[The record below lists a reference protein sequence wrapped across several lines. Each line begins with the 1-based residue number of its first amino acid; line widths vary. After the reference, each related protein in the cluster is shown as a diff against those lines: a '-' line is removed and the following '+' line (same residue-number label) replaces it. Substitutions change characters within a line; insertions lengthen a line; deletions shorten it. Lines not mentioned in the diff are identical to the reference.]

1 MPSPSPR
8 AGEESNESGTRPF
21 PRAGERGTGAER
33 GPDDERVALFREH
46 PPAWWAWPWRLPRPM
61 TVAELIAA
69 GSLDAQV
76 AALFWVALERRA
88 SLLVVAGPNG
98 AGKTVTLS
106 ALLDFLDP
114 AVERRYVQGMAED
127 FAFAATTN
135 PATTYLLCNEISDHL
150 PIYLWGRRVRRLF
163 ELVAQG
169 YGLAAT
175 LHADSTLETLDFLRA
190 PPLDVPGALLAQVA
204 LVATIAVVRRDGR
217 WLRRV
222 SGVDLLQ
229 GGSAE
234 LSYLSL
240 STWHRKGDT
249 HVTEVETYAEP
260 LARRLGTSPVVLR
273 AAVRARAR
281 LLDGL
286 VARGATGPSA
296 VRAALAAYR
305 ASGAP

>member
-1 MPSPSPR
+1 MD
-8 AGEESNESGTRPF
+8 A
-21 PRAGERGTGAER
+21 
-33 GPDDERVALFREH
+33 DDERVALFREH
-46 PPAWWAWPWRLPRPM
+46 PPAWWAWPWRLPRPL

-69 GSLDAQV
+69 GSLDAPL

-106 ALLDFLDP
+106 ALLDFLP
-114 AVERRYVQGMAED
+114 PNVARRYVEGMAED

-163 ELVAQG
+163 ELLAQG

-175 LHADSTLETLDFLRA
+175 LHADSTAEALGFLRA
-190 PPLDVPGALLAQVA
+190 PPLEVPDALLAQVA
-204 LVATIAVVRRDGR
+204 LVATIAVARRNGQ
-217 WLRRV
+217 WQRRLAA
-222 SGVDLLQ
+222 VDLLE
-229 GGSAE
+229 GGSAG
-234 LSYLSL
+234 LGIVSL
-240 STWHRKGDT
+240 ATWDRKRDT
-249 HVTEVETYAEP
+249 YVSAVEAEAEP
-260 LARRLGTSPVVLR
+260 LARRLGISPVVLQ
-273 AAVRARAR
+273 AALRARAR
-281 LLDGL
+281 LLDNL

-305 ASGAP
+305 ARGSP

>member
-1 MPSPSPR
+1 MD
-8 AGEESNESGTRPF
+8 A
-21 PRAGERGTGAER
+21 
-33 GPDDERVALFREH
+33 DDERVALFREH
-46 PPAWWAWPWRLPRPM
+46 PPAWWAWPWRLPRPL

-69 GSLDAQV
+69 GSLDAPL

-106 ALLDFLDP
+106 ALLDFLP
-114 AVERRYVQGMAED
+114 PNVARRYVEGMAED

-163 ELVAQG
+163 ELLAQG

-175 LHADSTLETLDFLRA
+175 LHADSTAEALGFLRA
-190 PPLDVPGALLAQVA
+190 PPLEVPDALLAQVA
-204 LVATIAVVRRDGR
+204 LVATIAVARRNGQ
-217 WLRRV
+217 WQRRLAA
-222 SGVDLLQ
+222 VDLLE
-229 GGSAE
+229 GGSAG
-234 LSYLSL
+234 LGIVSL
-240 STWHRKGDT
+240 ATWDRKRDT
-249 HVTEVETYAEP
+249 YVSAVEAEAEP
-260 LARRLGTSPVVLR
+260 LARRLGISPVVLQ
-273 AAVRARAR
+273 AAQRARAR
-281 LLDGL
+281 LLDNL

-305 ASGAP
+305 ARGSP

>member
-1 MPSPSPR
+1 MPPEPYSWVHVMD
-8 AGEESNESGTRPF
+8 A
-21 PRAGERGTGAER
+21 
-33 GPDDERVALFREH
+33 DDERVALFREH
-46 PPAWWAWPWRLPRPM
+46 PPAWWAWPWRLPRPL

-69 GSLDAQV
+69 GSLDAPL

-106 ALLDFLDP
+106 ALLDFLP
-114 AVERRYVQGMAED
+114 PNVARRYVEGMAED

-163 ELVAQG
+163 ELLAQG

-175 LHADSTLETLDFLRA
+175 LHADSTAEALGFLRA
-190 PPLDVPGALLAQVA
+190 PPLEVPDALLAQVA
-204 LVATIAVVRRDGR
+204 LVATIAVARRNGQ
-217 WLRRV
+217 WQRRLAA
-222 SGVDLLQ
+222 VDLLE
-229 GGSAE
+229 GGSAG
-234 LSYLSL
+234 LGIVSL
-240 STWHRKGDT
+240 ATWDRKRDT
-249 HVTEVETYAEP
+249 YVSAVEAEAEP
-260 LARRLGTSPVVLR
+260 LARRLGISPVVLQ
-273 AAVRARAR
+273 AALRARAR
-281 LLDGL
+281 LLDNL

-305 ASGAP
+305 ARGSP